1 MATKILPD
9 GIWTWFNHP
18 VAAVANNKL
27 FVGAWPG
34 TALQRPTVAMYDL
47 ANSDEAVVVF
57 PTGTSALGETDDH
70 DNNAVLPLADGKIL
84 TVWGEHNGDSFCC
97 TTSNANDIRS
107 WGSVVTVNTAS
118 TDSYWQLMQAD
129 DTNKTIYWFFRR
141 QSSASYRPQY
151 FRTSTDNGATWSTPT
166 EFCNYASN
174 RPYFRWWRTSGS
186 RFDFACTQGQ
196 PNEVSACSIYHGYMT
211 IASDGTRAYYKSDG
225 TSLGADIDLPFDVTT
240 DFTQVY
246 DGTTNEAW
254 IWDLKYI
261 NGQPVVAFAV
271 FNGGTTTHEYYRG
284 TFNGSTW
291 TTEKICDGGTTGTA
305 DYLYATEAYYSGGVC
320 LDPNDENIVYVS
332 REYSA
337 TDFRTEKWTKSGG
350 TWSKTSDL
358 SGNTSSIN
366 ARPVAV
372 NHNGTTYVLYWRGTY
387 TSYTSYATDVWL
399 ENATSFRT
407 AKPSSPSAHTIWT
420 PPSSRLILPL
430 QETTNVAPTD
440 LTGNYTP
447 SLTGTVT
454 RTSDTIGYYASGFSS
469 SNYFTADSLAGDFDG
484 ETVRWGAVLFSNTST
499 TADQWILCF
508 ASSSSNAPFAGLV
521 INAGSSGFLGY
532 YQRNDANSGNNAI
545 SGGSQPCND
554 GNLHVLQFISFSDSI
569 HRLYLDGVL
578 IASNNNTIGT
588 KTFNRFTA
596 GAFRRSTA
604 SNAFAGK
611 VYAVAVGYGGAIP
624 TPAGLYNDWINGR
637 FSGFEAPEATSSPP
651 SQRRTFFWRA
661 K

>member
-1 MATKILPD
+1 MATRLIGD

-18 VAAVANNKL
+18 VASVANGKL

-34 TALQRPTVAMYDL
+34 TAVQRPIICMYDL
-47 ANSDEAVVVF
+47 ANGDEALSVF
-57 PTGTSALGETDDH
+57 PTGTTVLGQTDDH
-70 DNNAVLPLADGKIL
+70 DNPAVLPLADGKIL
-84 TVWGEHNGDSFCC
+84 IAWGEHNGDSFCC

-107 WGSVVTVNTAS
+107 WGSVVTVNTAE
-118 TDSYWQLMQAD
+118 TDSYWQLMQAGD
-129 DTNKTIYWFFRR
+129 SSNTIYWFHRR
-141 QSSASYRPQY
+141 INGAARPQY
-151 FRTSTDNGATWSTPT
+151 FRTSTDNGATWSSSTQFAT
-166 EFCNYASN
+166 TSSQ
-174 RPYFRWWRTSGS
+174 RPYFRWWKTSGS

-196 PNEVSACSIYHGYMT
+196 PNEVTGCSIYHGYMT

-225 TSLGADIDLPFDVTT
+225 TLLGDDTDLPFTVTS

-254 IWDLKYI
+254 IWDCKYI
-261 NGQPVVAFAV
+261 NGQPVVVFAV

-284 TFNGSTW
+284 TFNGTSW
-291 TTEKICDGGTTGTA
+291 TTEKICDAGTTGTA

-320 LDPNDENIVYVS
+320 LDPNSEDIVYVS

-350 TWSKTSDL
+350 SWSKTSDL
-358 SGNTSSIN
+358 SGNTSNIN

-372 NHNGTTYVLYWRGTY
+372 NHNGTTQVLYWRGTY
-387 TSYTSYATDVWL
+387 TSYTVYNTAVYLDNS
-399 ENATSFRT
+399 TSFRT
-407 AKPSSPSAHTIWT
+407 AKPSSPAAHTIWT

-454 RTSDTIGYYASGFSS
+454 RTSGTIGYYASGFST
-469 SNYFTADSLAGDFDG
+469 SNYFTINSLAGDFDG
-484 ETVRWGAVLFSNTST
+484 ETIRWAAVLFSNTST
-499 TADQWILCF
+499 TTDMWVLSF
-508 ASSSSNAPFAGLV
+508 GRSSSNNPFVGIV
-521 INAGSSGFLGY
+521 VNAGTSGTMGY
-532 YQRNDANSGNNAI
+532 YQRNDANAGNNATGA
-545 SGGSQPCND
+545 STACND
-554 GNLHVLQFISFSDSI
+554 GNLHVAHVISFSDSL
-569 HRLYLDGVL
+569 HRLYFDGVL
-578 IASNNNTIGT
+578 IGSNNNAIGT
-588 KTFNRFTA
+588 KTLDRCA
-596 GAFRRSTA
+596 VGCLLRGSA

-611 VYAVAVGYGGAIP
+611 IYAVAVGYGGAIP
-624 TPAGLYNDWINGR
+624 SPTGLYDDWFNGR